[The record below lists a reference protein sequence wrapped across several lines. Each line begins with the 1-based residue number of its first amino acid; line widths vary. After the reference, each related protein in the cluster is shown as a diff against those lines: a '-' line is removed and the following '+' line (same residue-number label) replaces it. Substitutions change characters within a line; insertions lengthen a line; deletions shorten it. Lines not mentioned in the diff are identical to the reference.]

1 MSDVTLKGSKDG
13 FVVVIDDSSS
23 FDDALAQLKNMIVEQ
38 TIGTQ
43 EDDTI
48 QFTVKT
54 GNRLFNDEQL
64 KKIEV
69 VFEKYPQIQ
78 LKDIESD
85 VLLKTESEQIIEDN
99 KMNIETG
106 IVRSGQKKEYKGDV
120 IFLGTLH
127 EGAQITTDGTF
138 YLLGPVHG
146 IVHAGYPDNTNA
158 AIVGNLNGAAQYRI
172 ADVVEIVTE
181 DDADKFQNFKFAHI
195 DDMHT
200 ISVEDLNNYKEVIN
214 ELRKRTE

>member
-13 FVVVIDDSSS
+13 FVVVIDDKSS

-43 EDDTI
+43 EDDMI

-54 GNRLFNDEQL
+54 GNRLFDDEQIQQI
-64 KKIEV
+64 KV

-78 LKDIESD
+78 LKNIESD
-85 VLLKTESEQIIEDN
+85 VILKSESEQIIEDN
-99 KMNIETG
+99 QINIETG
-106 IVRSGQKKEYKGDV
+106 IVRSGQKREYKGDV

-127 EGAQITTDGTF
+127 EGAQISTDGTI

-146 IVHAGYPDNTNA
+146 IVQAGYPNNTDA

-200 ISVEDLNNYKEVIN
+200 ISVEDLKDYKEVI
-214 ELRKRTE
+214 K